1 MKHTIIVLALFAA
14 FGAQAQEAEATAQS
28 QAQSAA
34 RAESQSGS
42 VAAGNVV
49 VIDQSGPTSQTV
61 NATSTQTVN
70 EHYTGRVE
78 NVQSGTT
85 TNNTNVHYS
94 GKQTLKNVPGIAMS
108 GPASGP
114 CTGVSG
120 GLGLAGPGWGLGLN
134 GASVEPSCVV
144 RENVRVIGMA
154 MQSLDGAAHPQE
166 KGELMILMMDAV
178 RGLGAM
184 NDAIIS
190 KEVKAPK

>member
-1 MKHTIIVLALFAA
+1 
-14 FGAQAQEAEATAQS
+14 
-28 QAQSAA
+28 
-34 RAESQSGS
+34 
-42 VAAGNVV
+42 V

-61 NATSTQTVN
+61 NATSNSTANVN
-70 EHYTGRVE
+70 EHYTGRIE

-85 TNNTNVHYS
+85 TSNVNYHHS
-94 GKQTLKNVPGIAMS
+94 GSQTVKNVPGIAMS

-134 GASVEPSCVV
+134 GAAVEPSCVV

-154 MQSLDGAAHPQE
+154 MQSLDGQANPQE

-184 NDAIIS
+184 NNAILS

>member
-1 MKHTIIVLALFAA
+1 MKHTIIALALMAS
-14 FGAQAQEAEATAQS
+14 FGVMAQEADATAQS
-28 QAQSAA
+28 QARSSAGA
-34 RAESQSGS
+34 AAESGS

-61 NATSTQTVN
+61 NANSTSTSN
-70 EHYTGRVE
+70 YTGKIE
-78 NVQSGTT
+78 NVQSGTAT
-85 TNNTNVHYS
+85 TNSNVHYS
-94 GKQTLKNVPGIAMS
+94 GSQTLKNVPGIAMS

-120 GLGLAGPGWGLGLN
+120 GLGIAGPGWGLGLN
-134 GASVEPSCVV
+134 GAAVEPSCVV

-184 NDAIIS
+184 NDAIIN
-190 KEVKAPK
+190 KEVKAK

>member
-1 MKHTIIVLALFAA
+1 MKHTIIALALMAS
-14 FGAQAQEAEATAQS
+14 FGVMAQEADATAQS
-28 QAQSAA
+28 QARSSAGA
-34 RAESQSGS
+34 AAESGS

-61 NATSTQTVN
+61 NANSTSTSN
-70 EHYTGRVE
+70 YTGKIE
-78 NVQSGTT
+78 NVQSGTAT
-85 TNNTNVHYS
+85 TNSNVHYS
-94 GKQTLKNVPGIAMS
+94 GSQTVKNVPGIAMS

-120 GLGLAGPGWGLGLN
+120 GLGIAGPGWGLGLN
-134 GASVEPSCVV
+134 GAAVEPSCVV

-184 NDAIIS
+184 NDAIIN
-190 KEVKAPK
+190 KEVKAK